1 MSFNVQE
8 GEPLVLRL
16 TLPEQDDSKFV
27 QAIVKADNGVALA
40 GSPFTLSN
48 LGDGEYFFKDENN
61 LVFPADRLEVV
72 ALYRIY
78 DDSGFTVPTVDYGQ
92 QAMDVFRNLEVVATG
107 IGDAVQETLDRLE
120 NLVNDAIILRDD
132 IDVMIED
139 DEPVEVEVQE
149 EEEIEVLIAKED

>member
-8 GEPLVLRL
+8 GEALVLRL

-27 QAIVKADNGVALA
+27 QAIVKADNGVPLA
-40 GSPFTLSN
+40 GSPFELNN
-48 LGDGEYFFKDENN
+48 LGNGEYSFKDENN

-78 DDSGFTVPTVDYGQ
+78 DDEDFEIPTVDYGQ

-120 NLVNDAIILRDD
+120 NLVNDTLILRDD
-132 IDVMIED
+132 LDIIIED
-139 DEPVEVEVQE
+139 DEPVELEVQE
-149 EEEIEVLIAKED
+149 EDNIEVLISEEN